1 MAKPG
6 FYNDNEYRAYPFIAR
21 RPIIAVD
28 ACGVPDSTPQA
39 VTTPLPNSAV
49 VDAGFIMG
57 LDSEFDEET
66 HAVYLA
72 RIVRSGDEF
81 TFEFKTDA
89 PGAIDTPI
97 VFTRHIPAA
106 EWLNEAAG
114 SSPGDPEC
122 ATEPAWEGFLVT
134 GPLDDLAAELPTNG
148 ELLFAATDYVV
159 EPGRVQ
165 SLIKA
170 YVRSINIGNYARV
183 IASNEE
189 CDESSAPIGDR
200 EIIVNARCMT
210 GDLKFKEGYNCL
222 IQQISRTNAIR
233 VGVGATSVPP
243 DSELCLYGSEL
254 PLYPGETPPPGSKF
268 LSGGP
273 ACDEVISTING
284 LVGPNVQLV
293 GGTGVKIVT
302 TQSEN
307 KITIQLAKNSLTTEG
322 CE

>member
-28 ACGVPDSTPQA
+28 ACGVPDSTPQT

-57 LDSEFDEET
+57 IDSEFDEET
-66 HAVYLA
+66 HTVYLA
-72 RIVRSGDEF
+72 RIVRDNDEF
-81 TFEFKTDA
+81 TFEFRTNA
-89 PGAIDTPI
+89 TGATTRPI
-97 VFTRHIPAA
+97 IFTRHAAA
-106 EWLNEAAG
+106 EWLNETAD
-114 SSPGDPEC
+114 SNPGLPEC

-134 GPLDDLAAELPTNG
+134 GPLDDLLAELPVNG

-170 YVRSINIGNYARV
+170 YVRSINIGNYGRV
-183 IASNEE
+183 MASNEE
-189 CDESSAPIGDR
+189 CNESSEPVGTR
-200 EIIVNARCMT
+200 EIIVNARCLT

-222 IQQISRTNAIR
+222 IQQVNRTNAIR
-233 VGVGATSVPP
+233 VGVGASSVPP

-254 PLYPGETPPPGSKF
+254 PFYPGEVPPAGSKF

-302 TQSEN
+302 TQNEN